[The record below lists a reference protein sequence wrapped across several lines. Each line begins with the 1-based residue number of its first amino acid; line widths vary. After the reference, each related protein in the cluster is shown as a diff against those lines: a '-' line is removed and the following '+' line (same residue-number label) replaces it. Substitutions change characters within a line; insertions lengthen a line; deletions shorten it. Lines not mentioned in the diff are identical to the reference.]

1 MQIMQNILACPLT
14 QALDSTNALMNNV
27 GPGNGGFMSWLN
39 NPSGMAA
46 GFSLII
52 GSLLATFW
60 LMQKQ
65 AIPPAAAAE
74 VNLEEFSVDMAT
86 QEAETRELVESK

>member
-1 MQIMQNILACPLT
+1 MQIMPNVFACPLT
-14 QALDSTNALMNNV
+14 QALNATNATSSV

-39 NPSGMAA
+39 NPSGMASTA
-46 GFSLII
+46 LII

-65 AIPPAAAAE
+65 AIPPATAAE
-74 VNLEEFSVDMAT
+74 VNLEEFPIDAVP
-86 QEAETRELVESK
+86 QEAETRELVETK

>member
-1 MQIMQNILACPLT
+1 MLNTLACPLT
-14 QALDSTNALMNNV
+14 QALNSTNALNNV

-39 NPSGMAA
+39 NPSGMASTA
-46 GFSLII
+46 LII

-65 AIPPAAAAE
+65 AIPPAKAAE
-74 VNLEEFSVDMAT
+74 VNLEEFSVHGAT
-86 QEAETRELVESK
+86 QEAETRELVETK

>member
-1 MQIMQNILACPLT
+1 MQIMLNILACPLT
-14 QALDSTNALMNNV
+14 QALNSTNALNNV

-39 NPSGMAA
+39 NPSGMASTA
-46 GFSLII
+46 LII

-65 AIPPAAAAE
+65 AIPPATAAE
-74 VNLEEFSVDMAT
+74 VNWEEFPVYT
-86 QEAETRELVESK
+86 VPQEAETREPVETK

>member
-14 QALDSTNALMNNV
+14 QAFDSTNALMNNV

-39 NPSGMAA
+39 NPSGMAS
-46 GFSLII
+46 FSLII

-65 AIPPAAAAE
+65 AIPPATAAE